1 MINRA
6 TRRRKCS
13 PECSSSS
20 SSTASNPGGLAKP
33 GARTL
38 LAVREI
44 SFVRSFHN
52 NKPGGGGTTLPQIGI
67 ASRSVGRART
77 ATVRCRGRA
86 GGGYPIYIGLKQIS
100 RFQRSSEH
108 HNASGINTHRV
119 FPPCRFT
126 LKLVANRWYRPS
138 KKRKNTHA
146 RKETN
151 HQRPL
156 TRKSF
161 LPCQANK
168 FCRTSDPVEA
178 AHPRAIGDHLGTV
191 GEPPSP
197 APRSTGLGPGTGPP
211 QAAACSP
218 ACSPSLPQSQH
229 AHSKRSDI
237 ARYAHTGESVQSPA
251 LTQSDQRKKQFQP
264 A

>member
-1 MINRA
+1 MQQQQQQQHCFQPWWTGQ
-6 TRRRKCS
+6 TRCENAARCTGDLLCS
-13 PECSSSS
+13 EFPQQQ
-20 SSTASNPGGLAKP
+20 AGG
-33 GARTL
+33 R
-38 LAVREI
+38 
-44 SFVRSFHN
+44 
-52 NKPGGGGTTLPQIGI
+52 GTTLPQIGI

-161 LPCQANK
+161 LPWQANK

-178 AHPRAIGDHLGTV
+178 AHPRAAGDHLGTV